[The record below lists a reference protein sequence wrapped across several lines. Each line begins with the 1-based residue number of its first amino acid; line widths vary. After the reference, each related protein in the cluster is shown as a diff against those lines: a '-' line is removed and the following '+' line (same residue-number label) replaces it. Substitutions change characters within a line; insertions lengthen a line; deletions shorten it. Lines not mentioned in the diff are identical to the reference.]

1 VATYTNIP
9 AFTSGQV
16 LTSAV
21 MNDVKNNLDLGNAQ
35 SAYPYRNLLYNGAVQ
50 VHQRGTSTASIT
62 AAGYYTADR
71 WQAGV
76 TTMGTWTQSVENDAP
91 TGSGLRKSLK
101 MLCTTADASPAAA
114 DRVFIN
120 QALEGF
126 DVQRLA
132 KGTASAVSL
141 TLSFWVKSN
150 VTGTFVASLYD
161 NDNNRHCSRSYTISA
176 SATWERKEITF
187 PADTSGVLDN
197 DNAASLVATF
207 YLGNGSNFTSGT
219 LATSWASYV
228 AANDA
233 VGQTNV
239 AAATN
244 NYWQVTGVQL
254 EVGSVSTPF
263 EFLPFET
270 DLAKCQRYWQQSY
283 LSGVVAGTSTSDGL
297 YDGAAGTNQPYGSGP
312 YISYNVTM
320 RATPIVTLYTE
331 GGTSGQ
337 ARWDRI
343 GAGAETVS
351 SYVAAG
357 SPRGF
362 SVQTSSLVQ
371 NRMNV
376 RGHYIANA
384 EL

>member
-1 VATYTNIP
+1 MATYTNIP
-9 AFTSGQV
+9 TFTSGQV

-21 MNDVKNNLDLGNAQ
+21 MNDVKNNLDLTNAQ
-35 SAYPYRNLLYNGAVQ
+35 SAYPYRNLIYNGAMQ

-76 TTMGTWTQSVENDAP
+76 TTMGTWTQTVENDAP

-101 MLCTTADASPAAA
+101 MLCTTADASPAAG

-120 QALEGF
+120 QGLEGF

-132 KGTASAVSL
+132 KGTASAASL

-150 VTGTFVASLYD
+150 LTGTFIVSLYD
-161 NDNNRHCSRSYTISA
+161 NDNNRHCSKSYTISA

-187 PADTSGVLDN
+187 PADATGAFDN

-207 YLGNGSNFTSGT
+207 MLGAGSNFTSGT

-244 NYWQVTGVQL
+244 NYLQITGVQL
-254 EVGSVSTPF
+254 EVGSVSSPF
-263 EFLPFET
+263 EFLPYET
-270 DLAKCQRYWQQSY
+270 ELNKCLRYFVSFGGTAAYERIGFGSAISTTNALIYTPFQVPMRAAPTAVSS
-283 LSGVVAGTSTSDGL
+283 SGNFSVSDGVS
-297 YDGAAGTNQPYGSGP
+297 GAAATGVLINANHSCPTSGWSNWTVASGLTQYRPYG
-312 YISYNVTM
+312 I
-320 RATPIVTLYTE
+320 
-331 GGTSGQ
+331 
-337 ARWDRI
+337 
-343 GAGAETVS
+343 ETNNS
-351 SYVAAG
+351 TAS
-357 SPRGF
+357 RF
-362 SVQTSSLVQ
+362 SFT
-371 NRMNV
+371 
-376 RGHYIANA
+376 A

>member
-1 VATYTNIP
+1 MATYTNIP
-9 AFTSGQV
+9 TFTSGQV

-21 MNDVKNNLDLGNAQ
+21 MNDVKNNLDLTNAQ
-35 SAYPYRNLLYNGAVQ
+35 SAYPYRNLIYNGAMQ

-71 WQAGV
+71 WQVGN
-76 TTMGTWTQSVENDAP
+76 TTMGTWTQTVENDAP

-101 MLCTTADASPAAA
+101 MLCTTADASPAAG

-120 QALEGF
+120 QGLEGF

-132 KGTASAVSL
+132 KGTASAASL

-150 VTGTFVASLYD
+150 LTGTFIVSLYD
-161 NDNNRHCSRSYTISA
+161 NDNNRHCSKSYTISA

-187 PADTSGVLDN
+187 PADTTGAFDN

-207 YLGNGSNFTSGT
+207 MLGAGSNFTSGT
-219 LATSWASYV
+219 LATSWASYT

-244 NYWQVTGVQL
+244 NYLQITGVQL
-254 EVGSVSTPF
+254 EVGSVSSPF
-263 EFLPFET
+263 EFLPYGDE
-270 DLAKCQRYWQQSY
+270 LARCQRYY
-283 LSGVVAGTSTSDGL
+283 FRVSGPGLFSDF
-297 YDGAAGTNQPYGSGP
+297 AAGFATGATTAITVVPHP
-312 YISYNVTM
+312 VTM
-320 RATPIVTLYTE
+320 RAQATTLDTLTLALSDNVTSFSA
-331 GGTSGQ
+331 GTMTISTSTSNTNRTAIDHTASASLTQFRPLRLTASNSTSAYFG
-337 ARWDRI
+337 I
-343 GAGAETVS
+343 GA
-351 SYVAAG
+351 
-357 SPRGF
+357 
-362 SVQTSSLVQ
+362 
-371 NRMNV
+371 
-376 RGHYIANA
+376 